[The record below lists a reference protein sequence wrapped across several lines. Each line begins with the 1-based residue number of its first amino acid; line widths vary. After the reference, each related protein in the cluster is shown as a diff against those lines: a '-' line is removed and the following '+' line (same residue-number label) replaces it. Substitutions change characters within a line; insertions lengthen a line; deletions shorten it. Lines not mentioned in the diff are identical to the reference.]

1 MLGARCWV
9 LEMQTFLGLSLNL
22 LLSNWKHLKLQ
33 LVSLKWEGSGETQK
47 EKVKEREVTVQAAT
61 LVISR
66 SSNKH

>member
-1 MLGARCWV
+1 
-9 LEMQTFLGLSLNL
+9 MQTFLGLSLNL

-47 EKVKEREVTVQAAT
+47 EKVREREVKVQAAT